1 MPDPMQDRITLR
13 LPPDTMEELRL
24 VALFRD
30 STISEIVRA
39 AVVRELRQRQ
49 RGESTRE
56 VVAR

>member
-30 STISEIVRA
+30 TTISEIVRD
-39 AVVRELRQRQ
+39 AVVRSLE
-49 RGESTRE
+49 ESEEPTGQGAER
-56 VVAR
+56 